1 MKHSMSVHRS
11 FGRSLVLV
19 AALAAVVSAC
29 SSGSPSGAA
38 ASPSGDPAKDKLA
51 QVQARGTLVLFTDP
65 AYAPQSM
72 KVDGATSAAN
82 TKCGPNQL
90 TAPEMDG
97 YDVETGKL
105 VAAKLGVEPCFVV
118 VPFDEVIAG
127 NWGDRFDVAWGSGAM
142 TTSRMEKL
150 YVTQPYYTTP
160 ANFFVKKDSTY
171 KTPADLDGKQ
181 IGACSGCTH
190 EQYLRQT
197 LSLPGE
203 TLTYAVKNP
212 KIVTYATEPPGLD
225 AVVAG
230 TIDAFLC
237 SQPVGAQAIAK
248 GGNLRMLDTP
258 AFYTYKT
265 GYIDRGMTLAPEAFL
280 AAIDGAIRDLEASG
294 QLKAASIKF
303 FGTDY
308 VTAAAAFDMA
318 GVHQTVP

>member
-1 MKHSMSVHRS
+1 MSVHRS
-11 FGRSLVLV
+11 FARSFVLIAV
-19 AALAAVVSAC
+19 FAAILSAC
-29 SSGSPSGAA
+29 GGGSSGNAA

-51 QVQARGTLVLFTDP
+51 QVKARGTLVLFTDP
-65 AYAPQSM
+65 AYPPQSM
-72 KVDGATSAAN
+72 KVDGAARAAN

-127 NWGDRFDVAWGSGAM
+127 GWGDRFDVAWGSGAM
-142 TTSRMEKL
+142 TASRMAKL

-160 ANFFVKKDSTY
+160 ANFFVKKGSTY
-171 KTPADLDGKQ
+171 KVPADLDGKQ

-190 EQYLRQT
+190 EQYLKKT
-197 LSLPGE
+197 LSLLGE
-203 TLTYAVKNP
+203 TLTYAVTDP
-212 KIVTYATEPPGLD
+212 KIVTYASEPPGLD
-225 AVVAG
+225 AVASG
-230 TIDAFLC
+230 KIDAFLC
-237 SQPVGAQAIAK
+237 SQPVGAEAIAK
-248 GGNLRMLDTP
+248 GADLRMLDTP

-265 GYIDRGMTLAPEAFL
+265 GYIDRSMTLAPQAFL
-280 AAIDGAIRDLEASG
+280 AAIDGAIRDLEAGG
-294 QLKAASIKF
+294 QLKQASIKF

-318 GVHQTVP
+318 GVQQTVP

>member
-1 MKHSMSVHRS
+1 MRN
-11 FGRSLVLV
+11 GRGSRRTIVLGLVM
-19 AALAAVVSAC
+19 AAMLAAC
-29 SSGSPSGAA
+29 SSGSTGGSA
-38 ASPSGDPAKDKLA
+38 ASPTADPTKDKLA

-65 AYAPQSM
+65 AYPPQSM
-72 KVDGATSAAN
+72 KVDGATRAPN
-82 TKCGPNQL
+82 TKCAPNQM

-97 YDVETGKL
+97 YDVQTGKL
-105 VAAKLGVEPCFVV
+105 VAAKLGVEPCFVA

-127 NWGDRFDVAWGSGAM
+127 GWGDRFDVAWGSGAM

-160 ANFFVKKDSTY
+160 ANFFVKKDSSY
-171 KTPADLDGKQ
+171 KTPADLSGKQ

-190 EQYLRQT
+190 ELYLRKT

-203 TLTYAVKNP
+203 TLTYAVTDP
-212 KIVTYATEPPGLD
+212 KIVTFAHEPPGLD
-225 AVVAG
+225 AVAAG

-237 SQPVGAQAIAK
+237 SQPVGAEAIAK
-248 GGNLRMLDTP
+248 GGDLRMLDTP

-265 GYIDRGMTLAPEAFL
+265 GYIDRSMTLAPQAFL

-294 QLKAASIKF
+294 DLKAASTKY

-318 GVHQTVP
+318 KVNQTVP